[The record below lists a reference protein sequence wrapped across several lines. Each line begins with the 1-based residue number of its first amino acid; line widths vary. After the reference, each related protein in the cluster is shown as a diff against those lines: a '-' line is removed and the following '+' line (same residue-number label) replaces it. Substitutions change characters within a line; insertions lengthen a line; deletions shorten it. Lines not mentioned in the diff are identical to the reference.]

1 MDNWKVLARHYRRV
15 VNDFIESVLDGMD
28 LDGVER
34 NVAGVALRREVETVL
49 VPGLSAVLARLLEAD
64 ADALARLPEW
74 LDRVSSVMPAE
85 SGFLTE
91 MGRRVDPAG
100 ASLVEEGL
108 GLLPGESLAR
118 REFRNCLWEL
128 VPCVSRAAGSW
139 RERGPAICRASWYR
153 GEFSRPWPVWPQP
166 SSSSGTPAPYRRG
179 PCT

>member
-1 MDNWKVLARHYRRV
+1 METWDLLARHHRRV
-15 VNDFIESVLDGMD
+15 VDHFIEDMLDAMD

-34 NVAGVALRREVETVL
+34 NVLGVALRREVETVL
-49 VPGLSAVLARLLEAD
+49 VPGLTAVLALLLEAD

-100 ASLVEEGL
+100 ALLVEEGL

-128 VPCVSRAAGSW
+128 VPCVSRAA
-139 RERGPAICRASWYR
+139 AS
-153 GEFSRPWPVWPQP
+153 
-166 SSSSGTPAPYRRG
+166 
-179 PCT
+179 